1 MCLQDMN
8 AFHCSVCFLNKPKYT
23 VSETDGLCLVCLER
37 QSRIT
42 NGLKPEEKV
51 PDADEVVRYVAF
63 SKKTL
68 DVVIKV
74 SSKVVN
80 VVNVEA
86 ISEKYSMMCKDEEKQ
101 HGYTSDEEEKR
112 KNVYKFKEQCVEF
125 EEYQK
130 IFSGHSNSDI
140 NSDDEKSNQ
149 TLADISDDENQWNL
163 IEFDDR
169 IGSLI
174 GDYF

>member
-63 SKKTL
+63 SKNAR
-68 DVVIKV
+68 
-74 SSKVVN
+74 KVVDVKAIVDKSYMDESN
-80 VVNVEA
+80 IQKLIAKFVNNCD
-86 ISEKYSMMCKDEEKQ
+86 EKSN
-101 HGYTSDEEEKR
+101 DEEEKHE
-112 KNVYKFKEQCVEF
+112 NVFKLEEYRVEF

-130 IFSGHSNSDI
+130 LIAGCS
-140 NSDDEKSNQ
+140 E
-149 TLADISDDENQWNL
+149 SDDENSNQT
-163 IEFDDR
+163 FKDASDDETPWHLDF
-169 IGSLI
+169 GSDSGTSFLD
-174 GDYF
+174 DYFK